1 MKTIKNLILTAF
13 FAPAMLLLS
22 ASCSNDDNNDNST
35 STIIESSALPENARN
50 FVTTHFPDAAY
61 TSVRQNSIA
70 DDDGSIYD
78 VYLSN
83 GFEIDFDANGN
94 WTDVDGNTQAVP
106 AAIIPETILAY
117 VTTNYAGQ
125 TINTIEIET
134 TGYDIELSSGVDLVF
149 NPQGEFIR
157 IDL

>member
-1 MKTIKNLILTAF
+1 MKTIKNVLLTAF
-13 FAPAMLLLS
+13 FVTLLS
-22 ASCSNDDNNDNST
+22 MSVSCSSDDNGNNNT
-35 STIIESSALPENARN
+35 TVIESNALPENARN
-50 FVTTHFPDAAY
+50 FISTHFPDATY
-61 TSVRQNSIA
+61 TLVKQNSVA

-106 AAIIPETILAY
+106 TAIIPAPIVSY
-117 VTTNYAGQ
+117 VTANYSGQ

-134 TGYDIELSSGVDLVF
+134 TGYDIELSNGLDLVF
-149 NPQGEFIR
+149 NTQGEFIR
-157 IDL
+157 IDP